1 MACTRRIPT
10 LGYLLFLLAILIL
23 VPSLQAQQGGVGSI
37 VGELHLSRGDFPG
50 SVFVELQLRGATL
63 SSQYSDDEGK
73 FGFYG
78 LGSNPYHI
86 VIRDERF
93 FPIDELAVLDTSIS
107 TISIVQVNLTAR
119 EAVKKEPLPDREPGS
134 NPNLVDPVE
143 YRRQF
148 PKSAVKEFDKG
159 VGADKDQKRDD
170 AIRHYERSIVLAPDF
185 YPAHNNLGSDY
196 LSKADFA
203 GAEKQFKEVLRVNQN
218 DSQAYF
224 NLGHVLMLTKRFAE
238 AEKAL
243 QQGLQKQPDSAF
255 GHFLLGS
262 LYSRTGRGSEAE
274 RNLNDAIQLDPAMSQ
289 AYLQLVALYLQQQ
302 RGNDAAAELRTFLK
316 LFPNDGFAPKAKG
329 VLERLEGKM
338 AEGAS
343 HN

>member
-1 MACTRRIPT
+1 MLCTRRNVVLACLVFP
-10 LGYLLFLLAILIL
+10 LLLAPVLT
-23 VPSLQAQQGGVGSI
+23 AQQGGVGSVI
-37 VGELHLSRGDFPG
+37 GELHLSRGDFPG
-50 SVFVELQLRGATL
+50 RLLVELQLHAATID
-63 SSQYSDDEGK
+63 SRYSDDEGK

-78 LGSNPYHI
+78 LGSNPYHV
-86 VIRDERF
+86 VIHDERF
-93 FPIDELAVLDTSIS
+93 YPVDQLVVLDVSIS
-107 TISIVQVNLTAR
+107 AVAMAQITLTPR
-119 EAVKKEPLPDREPGS
+119 EPVKKELLPDREPGS
-134 NPNLVDPVE
+134 NPNLVDPAE
-143 YRRQF
+143 YRRHF
-148 PKSAVKEFDKG
+148 PKNAVKEFDKG

-170 AIRHYERSIVLAPDF
+170 AIRHYERSIALAPDF

-203 GAEKQFKEVLRVNQN
+203 GAEKEFKEVLRVNQN

-238 AEKAL
+238 AEKVL

-289 AYLQLVALYLQQQ
+289 AYLQLVALYVQLQ
-302 RGNDAAAELRTFLK
+302 RDNDAAAELRTFLK
-316 LFPNDGFAPKAKG
+316 LFPNDSFAPKAKG

>member
-1 MACTRRIPT
+1 MPCARRNRILACVV
-10 LGYLLFLLAILIL
+10 FLLILTPVL
-23 VPSLQAQQGGVGSI
+23 RAQQGGVGNI
-37 VGELHLSRGDFPG
+37 VGELHLSRGDLGG
-50 SVFVELQLRGATL
+50 SIFVELQLRGATL
-63 SSQYSDDEGK
+63 ASAYSDGEGK
-73 FGFYG
+73 FGFYS
-78 LGSNPYHI
+78 LGSNPYHV
-86 VIRDERF
+86 VIHDERF
-93 FPIDELAVLDTSIS
+93 YPVDQLVTLDTSIS
-107 TISIVQVNLTAR
+107 IVSMAQIILTPR
-119 EAVKKEPLPDREPGS
+119 EPVKKEPLPDREPGS
-134 NPNLVDPVE
+134 NPNLVDPEE

-148 PKSAVKEFDKG
+148 PKNAVKEFDKG

-170 AIRHYERSIVLAPDF
+170 AIRHYERSIALAPDF

-203 GAEKQFKEVLRVNQN
+203 GAEKEFKEVLRVNQN

-255 GHFLLGS
+255 GHFLLGF

-289 AYLQLVALYLQQQ
+289 AYLQLVNLYLQQQ
-302 RGNDAAAELRTFLK
+302 RSNDAAAELRTFLK

-338 AEGAS
+338 AEGTS

>member
-1 MACTRRIPT
+1 MPCARPNLVFSC
-10 LGYLLFLLAILIL
+10 LVLLLISPPVL
-23 VPSLQAQQGGVGSI
+23 HAQQGGVGNI
-37 VGELHLSRGDFPG
+37 VGELHLSRGDFG
-50 SVFVELQLRGATL
+50 GRVFVELQLRGATL
-63 SSQYSDDEGK
+63 ASAYSDDEGK
-73 FGFYG
+73 FGFYA
-78 LGSNPYHI
+78 LGSNPYHL
-86 VIRDERF
+86 VIHDERF
-93 FPIDELAVLDTSIS
+93 YPVDQLVILDTSIS
-107 TISIVQVNLTAR
+107 IMSIAQVSLTPR
-119 EAVKKEPLPDREPGS
+119 EPVKKEPLPNREPGS
-134 NPNLVDPVE
+134 NPNLVDPAE

-148 PKSAVKEFDKG
+148 PKNAVKEFDKA
-159 VGADKDQKRDD
+159 VRADKNQRPDE
-170 AIRHYERSIVLAPDF
+170 AIQHYEKAIALAPDF

-274 RNLNDAIQLDPAMSQ
+274 RNLNDALQFDPAMSQ

-302 RGNDAAAELRTFLK
+302 RSSDAAAELRTFLK

-329 VLERLEGKM
+329 VLEKLESKT